1 MTTKER
7 GRVLCLGEAMVVLRP
22 EQPGGLAR
30 SALLRRSVG
39 GAEANVAGA
48 LAALGIPTSW
58 ASRLGDDPFGDYIVQ
73 DLHERGVTVLAERDA
88 GHPTGLYL
96 KDSNASGSRMFYYR
110 SGSAAAAMT
119 GALLDEPS
127 VAAALR
133 TCDVVHTSGITAGIL
148 AAGSDLLERLVH
160 ARDRHGFV
168 LSVDLNWRPVLW
180 RGCRPGALHDLLRA
194 ADVVLLG
201 EDEAAAAFGAGSPEA
216 LRDLIGP
223 RARIV
228 VKSDAHAAIEIEPD
242 GTSVA
247 VPALRVEVV
256 EPVGAGE
263 GFAAGYLTGLL
274 SGYDAIQ
281 RLRLGHLSAAC
292 VLAEPGDHAAQ
303 LPNPEVRQA
312 LLTASDL
319 AWQATSVSG
328 RGIESP
334 ALPARER

>member
-1 MTTKER
+1 M
-7 GRVLCLGEAMVVLRP
+7 
-22 EQPGGLAR
+22 
-30 SALLRRSVG
+30 
-39 GAEANVAGA
+39 
-48 LAALGIPTSW
+48 
-58 ASRLGDDPFGDYIVQ
+58 
-73 DLHERGVTVLAERDA
+73 
-88 GHPTGLYL
+88 
-96 KDSNASGSRMFYYR
+96 
-110 SGSAAAAMT
+110 
-119 GALLDEPS
+119 
-127 VAAALR
+127 
-133 TCDVVHTSGITAGIL
+133 VHTSGITAGIL

-256 EPVGAGE
+256 EPVGAGD